1 MPEIREPE
9 YVNWPKAR
17 WDIEEA
23 MEDAATVGAMINADY
38 DRLGEGLP
46 SDSEEW
52 AKHYDINPE
61 LEAFHHDLLALIE
74 RARFIG
80 IRK

>member
-23 MEDAATVGAMINADY
+23 MEGAATVGAMINVDL
-38 DRLGEGLP
+38 DRLVEGLP

-52 AKHYDINPE
+52 AKHYDNNQ
-61 LEAFHHDLLALIE
+61 LEAFHHDILALYE

-80 IRK
+80 ILK

>member
-9 YVNWPKAR
+9 YVNWSKAR

-23 MEDAATVGAMINADY
+23 MEDAATVGAMINADL
-38 DRLGEGLP
+38 DRLVEGLP
-46 SDSEEW
+46 SDSEGW
-52 AKHYDINPE
+52 AKHYDVNRE
-61 LEAFHHDLLALIE
+61 LEAFHHDLLALYE

-80 IRK
+80 ILK